1 MKLFDHEKKHLREL
15 RKSAAG
21 CTLFLKRNG
30 DFPLDAPCEIGLYGS
45 GARQTRKG
53 GTGSGDVNSRFYV
66 TAEKGL
72 ERAGF
77 TITSKD
83 WIDRYDQVKKENH
96 EHFVKQIKSE
106 ALKSGMLPIQYSM
119 GKVECDCD
127 YDIPLGSGDTAVYVL
142 SRICGEGADRQWV
155 RGDILLTKTEIS
167 DILQLKA
174 NYKRFMLVLNVGG
187 PVDLSPVVESVD
199 NILLLSQLG
208 AVTGV
213 VLADILLGKADPSGK
228 LTATWI
234 AEKDR
239 ESIGEFG
246 DINNTRYKEGVYV
259 GYRYYETEGVKPLF
273 PFGFG
278 KSYTDFELQP
288 ESAGLHDGILE
299 VSVSVKNTGSR
310 AGREVV
316 EVYASLP
323 DDRIDQP
330 VRVLAGFEKSPVI
343 EAGEEKTV
351 SVKVDLRDIAS
362 FDEIAA
368 CYIIP
373 AGDTIISV
381 GEDSSDVKTVCVL
394 RAAIDIRIKQVRNS
408 LGETDFT
415 DFVPEKK
422 RTETVDTDLKEITD
436 FSPEKINA
444 DQDSDDVSENNE
456 TVSTANIVDSNES
469 DKAAENNVADKSV
482 GTNII
487 ELSENDIECTEV
499 FYDDA
504 EPVDPIA
511 AQMTDEELALA
522 SVGAFGDSAV
532 ASVIGQAGQKVPGS
546 AGETYENNEKGIRGL
561 VMADGPA
568 GLRLDRKYGVDSNG
582 VYSYGNPMFNSML
595 EFSPRVAQIYPAIQR
610 KKAERRTARGGEV
623 KYQFATAI
631 PIGTAIAQSWD
642 VEFARDCGYIVGSE
656 MEIYDVD
663 IWLAPALNVQR
674 DIRCGR
680 NFEYFS
686 EDPLI
691 SGYMAAAITNG
702 VQEHEGRYVTLKH
715 YAANNQETNRMAS
728 NSCVSER
735 TLREIYLR
743 GFEIAVR
750 KSSPAFVMNS
760 YNLINGVHT
769 SERHDLI
776 TDVLRSEFGF
786 EGAVMTDWIV
796 PGMTNKNSEWS
807 YPDPAKVA
815 AAGTSVFMPGTKH
828 DYEDILTGH
837 KTGKVTREQ
846 LEINVTRLLQFASE
860 Q

>member
-187 PVDLSPVVESVD
+187 PVDLSPVVGSVD

-246 DINNTRYKEGVYV
+246 DINNTHYKEGVYV
-259 GYRYYETEGVKPLF
+259 GYRYYETEGVKSLF
-273 PFGFG
+273 SFGYG

-288 ESAGLHDGILE
+288 ESAKLSDGILE
-299 VSVSVKNTGSR
+299 LPVSVKNTGSR

-351 SVKVDLRDIAS
+351 SVMVDLQDIAA
-362 FDEIAA
+362 FDESAA

-381 GEDSSDVKTVCVL
+381 GRDSSDVKTVCVL
-394 RAAIDIRIKQVRNS
+394 RAASDVRVKQVRNS

-415 DFVPEKK
+415 DFVPDKK
-422 RTETVDTDLKEITD
+422 RAQAT
-436 FSPEKINA
+436 SG
-444 DQDSDDVSENNE
+444 
-456 TVSTANIVDSNES
+456 
-469 DKAAENNVADKSV
+469 AA
-482 GTNII
+482 II
-487 ELSENDIECTEV
+487 ELSEETIECAEI

-735 TLREIYLR
+735 ALREIYLR

-815 AAGTSVFMPGTKH
+815 SAGTSVFMPGTKH
-828 DYEDILTGH
+828 DYEDILTGL

>member
-330 VRVLAGFEKSPVI
+330 VRVLAGFEKPPVI

-351 SVKVDLRDIAS
+351 SVMVDLKDIAA
-362 FDEIAA
+362 FDESAA

-381 GEDSSDVKTVCVL
+381 GRDSSDVKTVCVL

-422 RTETVDTDLKEITD
+422 RTETVDTD
-436 FSPEKINA
+436 FS
-444 DQDSDDVSENNE
+444 
-456 TVSTANIVDSNES
+456 
-469 DKAAENNVADKSV
+469 
-482 GTNII
+482 II

-735 TLREIYLR
+735 ALREIYLR

>member
-422 RTETVDTDLKEITD
+422 RTEAADTD
-436 FSPEKINA
+436 FS
-444 DQDSDDVSENNE
+444 
-456 TVSTANIVDSNES
+456 
-469 DKAAENNVADKSV
+469 
-482 GTNII
+482 II

-686 EDPLI
+686 EDSLI

-735 TLREIYLR
+735 ALREIYLR

>member
-259 GYRYYETEGVKPLF
+259 GYRYYETEGVKSLF

-422 RTETVDTDLKEITD
+422 RTETADTD
-436 FSPEKINA
+436 FS
-444 DQDSDDVSENNE
+444 
-456 TVSTANIVDSNES
+456 
-469 DKAAENNVADKSV
+469 
-482 GTNII
+482 II

-735 TLREIYLR
+735 ALREIYLR

-828 DYEDILTGH
+828 DYEDILTGL

>member
-15 RKSAAG
+15 RKGAAG
-21 CTLFLKRNG
+21 CALFLKRNG
-30 DFPLDAPCEIGLYGS
+30 DFPLDGPCEIGLYGS
-45 GARQTRKG
+45 GARHTRKG

-96 EHFVKQIKSE
+96 ERFVKQIKAE

-142 SRICGEGADRQWV
+142 TRVCGEGADRQWV
-155 RGDILLTKTEIS
+155 RGDIFLTKTEIS

-187 PVDLSPVVESVD
+187 PVDLSPVVEAVD

-228 LTATWI
+228 LTASWV

-239 ESIGEFG
+239 ETIGEFG

-273 PFGFG
+273 PFGYG
-278 KSYTDFELQP
+278 KSYTDFDLKP
-288 ESAGLHDGILE
+288 VSAGLSDGILE
-299 VSVSVKNTGSR
+299 VSASVKNTGSR

-351 SVKVDLRDIAS
+351 YVKVDLRDIAS
-362 FDEIAA
+362 FDENAA

-381 GEDSSDVKTVCVL
+381 GEDSSDVTTACVL
-394 RAAIDIRIKQVRNS
+394 RAATDIRIKQVRNS

-422 RTETVDTDLKEITD
+422 GTQAVDTDLKEITD

-444 DQDSDDVSENNE
+444 EQDSDDV
-456 TVSTANIVDSNES
+456 
-469 DKAAENNVADKSV
+469 AENNVSV
-482 GTNII
+482 KAVGVKII
-487 ELSENDIECTEV
+487 ELSEEAIECTEV

-546 AGETYENNEKGIRGL
+546 AGETYENNEKEIRGL

-595 EFSPRVAQIYPAIQR
+595 EFSPKVAQIYPVIQR
-610 KKAERRTARGGEV
+610 KKAEIRTAKGGEV

-642 VEFARDCGYIVGSE
+642 VEFAKDCGYIVGSE

-663 IWLAPALNVQR
+663 IWLAPALNIQR

-715 YAANNQETNRMAS
+715 FAANNQETNRMAS

-735 TLREIYLR
+735 ALREIYLR

-750 KSSPAFVMNS
+750 ESSPAFVMNS

-796 PGMTNKNSEWS
+796 PGMTSKNSEWS

-828 DYEDILTGH
+828 DYEDILTGL

-846 LEINVTRLLQFASE
+846 LEINVTHLLQFASE

>member
-77 TITSKD
+77 TITSTD

-394 RAAIDIRIKQVRNS
+394 RAASDVRVKQVRNS

-415 DFVPEKK
+415 DFVPDKK
-422 RTETVDTDLKEITD
+422 RAQAT
-436 FSPEKINA
+436 SG
-444 DQDSDDVSENNE
+444 
-456 TVSTANIVDSNES
+456 
-469 DKAAENNVADKSV
+469 AA
-482 GTNII
+482 II
-487 ELSENDIECTEV
+487 ELSEETIECAEI

-735 TLREIYLR
+735 ALREIYLR

>member
-415 DFVPEKK
+415 DFVPDKK
-422 RTETVDTDLKEITD
+422 RAQAT
-436 FSPEKINA
+436 SG
-444 DQDSDDVSENNE
+444 
-456 TVSTANIVDSNES
+456 
-469 DKAAENNVADKSV
+469 AA
-482 GTNII
+482 II
-487 ELSENDIECTEV
+487 ELSEETIECAEI

-735 TLREIYLR
+735 ALREIYLR